1 MQYLNN
7 NTRKYPRTSI
17 EAFPC
22 TTDYACS
29 LERPCK
35 KGKFMQDTAKLI
47 FIMLLVSFCASMLA
61 SVIKFF
67 KGSKE

>member
-7 NTRKYPRTSI
+7 NTRKYPRTST

-29 LERPCK
+29 LERPRK
-35 KGKFMQDTAKLI
+35 KGKFMQDAVKLI
-47 FIMLLVSFCASMLA
+47 FIMLLVSFCASLIVA
-61 SVIKFF
+61 AGIA
-67 KGSKE
+67 